1 LANAQSKTAKE
12 ETTNEKRKPA
22 RMFVHPSGR
31 LAKTSNANF
40 MKPFLLFA
48 LCTVVL
54 ANSCKQKPT
63 EPILTVADTTSH
75 NFTWHLQTLG
85 DFGSS
90 STIFDVAIINDS
102 LAYAVGEIYLQDSTG
117 IINPTFYNLA
127 KWDGHIWQ
135 LSRVYYTFNGQQGV
149 AKFTAIYAF
158 GENDIWAGGTVP
170 HHWDGNQWTEDD
182 GVVGRF
188 SSLINRFWGTSD
200 SNLYIVGSYGNI
212 AHYDGVSW
220 NKIPSGTSLDI
231 QDIFGATDSKTGQTQ
246 ILAVAS
252 NPFENLDRKIL
263 SLSPTLATSVSDAN
277 ISWSLSS
284 IWFVPNSHYFVA
296 GSGIYEKSSLSEPI
310 WKNGRTQIS
319 SYYISSMRG
328 NAANDVVGVGG
339 VGEVIHYNGSSWQS
353 YYSTTGFDGNYYSVA
368 IKGNLVIAVGSGTFT
383 DFDARGAIAIGK
395 RTK

>member
-1 LANAQSKTAKE
+1 
-12 ETTNEKRKPA
+12 
-22 RMFVHPSGR
+22 
-31 LAKTSNANF
+31 

-63 EPILTVADTTSH
+63 EPIPTVADTTSH
-75 NFTWHLQTLG
+75 NFTWHLQTFG

-117 IINPTFYNLA
+117 HIQPTPYNLA
-127 KWDGHIWQ
+127 KWDGHTWQ
-135 LSRVYYTFNGQQGV
+135 LERRYYTVRLLFPNSGGDPYLPASIRAV
-149 AKFTAIYAF
+149 FAF
-158 GENDIWAGGTVP
+158 SENDVWIAAGTVQ
-170 HHWDGNQWTEDD
+170 HWDGTQWQEMSGIAGDVFAGGSTK
-182 GVVGRF
+182 
-188 SSLINRFWGTSD
+188 IWGKSALD
-200 SNLYIVGSYGNI
+200 MYFAGYNGSI

-252 NPFENLDRKIL
+252 RNYPSDRAIL
-263 SLSPTLATSVSDAN
+263 RIQNNSVTTLSYSPIQYDLIGV
-277 ISWSLSS
+277 
-284 IWFVPNSHYFVA
+284 WFIPNQQYYLV
-296 GSGIYEKSSLSEPI
+296 GSGVFQ
-310 WKNGRTQIS
+310 KNRLTDAAWTNRPSDITTYFTEGI
-319 SYYISSMRG
+319 RG
-328 NAANDVVGVGG
+328 LAANDIFVVGDF
-339 VGEVIHYNGSSWQS
+339 GEVLHWNGASWKS
-353 YYSTTGFDGNYYSVA
+353 YITATGFDGRLTSVA

-383 DFDARGAIAIGK
+383 DFDARGVIAIGK